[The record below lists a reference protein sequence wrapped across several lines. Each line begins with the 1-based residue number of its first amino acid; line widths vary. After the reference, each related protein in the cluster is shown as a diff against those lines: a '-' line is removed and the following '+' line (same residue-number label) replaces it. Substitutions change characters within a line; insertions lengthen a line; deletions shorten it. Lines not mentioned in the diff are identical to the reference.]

1 MEQFKFTRTLLGFFN
16 IRSIRRPGSHELV
29 ATLPLSTMKQF
40 IEGFDGTASIGCF
53 EADIS
58 NLKGVIR

>member
-1 MEQFKFTRTLLGFFN
+1 MEQFKFTRTLLGYFN
-16 IRSIRRPGSHELV
+16 IRRPGSHELV

-53 EADIS
+53 EANMNKIMEVS
-58 NLKGVIR
+58 K